1 MEMRDQMSGSQK
13 LKPGGGIVSKGAAW
27 GNLATKLFC
36 VMMMAA
42 DTLLHAFITTQR
54 TVYHKK

>member
-1 MEMRDQMSGSQK
+1 MEMRNQMSGSQK
-13 LKPGGGIVSKGAAW
+13 LKAVGGVVSKEAAW
-27 GNLATKLFC
+27 GNLAMKLFC